1 MEYNPFTECG
11 LSHSLYGI
19 NLLLLIKE
27 ILLAAA
33 KDLVHTAIRTLLLL
47 CTTLTLH

>member
-33 KDLVHTAIRTLLLL
+33 KDLVHTASEHYYY
-47 CTTLTLH
+47 CVQP